1 FQWDDDAPVVCAA
14 IRLADRAFPIHR
26 IPFVEVLTA
35 DAGHRPASGRLA
47 HTELGLRMRYVDHTE
62 TVRDGVHTLVIRQ
75 RSGDLEATLT

>member
-1 FQWDDDAPVVCAA
+1 MTTMHPAPTDAVPTPRLEWGTGLVALTFQWDDDAPVVCAA

-47 HTELGLRMRYVDHTE
+47 HTELGL
-62 TVRDGVHTLVIRQ
+62 
-75 RSGDLEATLT
+75 